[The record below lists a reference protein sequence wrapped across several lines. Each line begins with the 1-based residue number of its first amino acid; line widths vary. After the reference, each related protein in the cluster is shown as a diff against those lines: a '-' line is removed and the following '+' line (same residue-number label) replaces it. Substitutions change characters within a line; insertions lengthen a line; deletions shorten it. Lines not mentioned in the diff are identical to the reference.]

1 MVSKAV
7 SYFKRL
13 PFFPAIKYT
22 VLQLTKKWINRNIK
36 LSFSEFGE
44 DILIQSYFNH
54 KENGFFVDVGCN
66 HPVTNSITFALYL
79 KGWNGVNIDGNK
91 GLINECLRIRKKDIS
106 LNALVSNDEKDVEYI
121 RFSNDALNSIN
132 SDVIEEWNKS
142 MVIAKENRRTI
153 TLTSLLKG
161 YFPNGKQ
168 IDLLSIDV
176 EEHDFEVLSSLDF
189 QLFPPQLIVIEM
201 KNFKMSEPH
210 KIRNFLLEKNYEMIY
225 YARLNGYFKLK
236 EQMVDEY

>member
-1 MVSKAV
+1 MVSQVV

-13 PFFPAIKYT
+13 PFIPAIKYT
-22 VLQLTKKWINRNIK
+22 GLQLAKKWINRNVK

-44 DILIQSYFNH
+44 DILIQSHFNY

-79 KGWNGVNIDGNK
+79 KGWSGVNVDGNK
-91 GLINECLRIRKKDIS
+91 DLVNECLRIRKKDIS
-106 LNALVSNDEKDVEYI
+106 VNALVSNEEKEVEYI

-132 SDVIEEWNKS
+132 GDVIEEWNKS
-142 MVIAKENRRTI
+142 MVIAKEKRSTV
-153 TLTSLLKG
+153 TLTNLLKS
-161 YFPNGKQ
+161 YFPNGKK

-201 KNFKMSEPH
+201 KNFRMSEPH
-210 KIRNFLLEKNYEMIY
+210 PIRNFLMEKNYEMIY
-225 YARLNGYFKLK
+225 YARLNGYFKIRG
-236 EQMVDEY
+236 VNVG